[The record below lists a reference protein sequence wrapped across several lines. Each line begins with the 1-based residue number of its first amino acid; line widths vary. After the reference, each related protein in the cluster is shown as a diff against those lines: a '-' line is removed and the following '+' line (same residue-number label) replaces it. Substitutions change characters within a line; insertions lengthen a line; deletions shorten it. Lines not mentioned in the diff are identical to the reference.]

1 MNTHVQSQTQ
11 YSSILEIIEPKD
23 EVNVYFYTKNPYM
36 MQNACFF
43 LVCECVYMCA
53 NIYLHVCTEHRLD
66 SGVFHNH
73 WLVYL
78 LKQHLLLYPKVNDS
92 LVLLASSAP
101 RIPYIWLLSAAITE
115 VGRTTIFLTLY
126 TDAIQQA
133 TQPIKVPCS

>member
-23 EVNVYFYTKNPYM
+23 EINVYFYTKNPYK

-53 NIYLHVCTEHRLD
+53 NIYLRVCTEPRLD

-78 LKQHLLLYPKVNDS
+78 LKQHLTLPECQWFPS
-92 LVLLASSAP
+92 LTSQLCP
-101 RIPYIWLLSAAITE
+101 RIPYIWLLGAAITE

-126 TDAIQQA
+126 TDAIQ
-133 TQPIKVPCS
+133 